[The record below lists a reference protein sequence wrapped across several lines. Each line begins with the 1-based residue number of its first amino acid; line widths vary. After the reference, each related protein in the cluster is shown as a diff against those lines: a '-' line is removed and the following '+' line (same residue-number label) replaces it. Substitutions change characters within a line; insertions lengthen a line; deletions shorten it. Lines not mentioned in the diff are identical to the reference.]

1 MQVDPHH
8 IADAATAVAVTRNHQ
23 PQRMSIHRLS
33 VPTIGQEHLLTLEV
47 RIDLGKRQHGSIAI
61 ASGDED
67 GAAQASPWI
76 ATQHLSAF
84 EHGPEQRTRIGR
96 LLRAAAVRNE
106 TFCSLAGNCSTVAG
120 SIVCAC
126 SSDCVMTM
134 F

>member
-1 MQVDPHH
+1 VQVEPLRPQHSQRGQIDPHH
-8 IADAATAVAVTRNHQ
+8 VADATTAAAVTRNHQ

-76 ATQHLSAF
+76 ATQHLTSTDQSSA
-84 EHGPEQRTRIGR
+84 P
-96 LLRAAAVRNE
+96 V
-106 TFCSLAGNCSTVAG
+106 
-120 SIVCAC
+120 
-126 SSDCVMTM
+126 
-134 F
+134 